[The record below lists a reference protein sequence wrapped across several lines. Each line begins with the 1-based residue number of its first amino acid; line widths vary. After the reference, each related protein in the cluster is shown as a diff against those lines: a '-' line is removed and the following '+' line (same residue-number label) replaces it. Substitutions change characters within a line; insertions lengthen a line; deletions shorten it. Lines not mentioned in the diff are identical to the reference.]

1 MLMLPFEE
9 QSSNE
14 RRDSCLAIIWLR
26 FLRGMQGTLLG
37 LEFSGLSSEA
47 IAILGREDRIF
58 FTELGD
64 IGTDGPA

>member
-1 MLMLPFEE
+1 
-9 QSSNE
+9 
-14 RRDSCLAIIWLR
+14 
-26 FLRGMQGTLLG
+26 MQGTLLG